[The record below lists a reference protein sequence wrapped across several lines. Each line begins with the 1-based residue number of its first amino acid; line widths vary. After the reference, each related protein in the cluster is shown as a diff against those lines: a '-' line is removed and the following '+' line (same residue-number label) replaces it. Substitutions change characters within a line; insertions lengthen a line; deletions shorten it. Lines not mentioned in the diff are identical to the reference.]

1 MPEIVKQTLCTTHNI
16 FHINEE
22 FKTGQ
27 FKCINYIETVFF
39 ETLELSNY
47 FLQEYDYISAP
58 NFMSMFSRP
67 PQIST
72 TYHRRTVYVATWGP
86 PSISDEK
93 GKVKR

>member
-1 MPEIVKQTLCTTHNI
+1 VPEIVKQTTPNI
-16 FHINEE
+16 FHIYKE
-22 FKTGQ
+22 FKTGK
-27 FKCINYIETVFF
+27 FIWINYIETVFF
-39 ETLELSNY
+39 ETLELRNY
-47 FLQEYDYISAP
+47 FVQEYDYISAP

-86 PSISDEK
+86 PSISGEK